1 MAVLGSAMY
10 SIQYMTSLQSF
21 TLILVD
27 FTYARHQIRSDFKMD
42 ESCEF
47 AAELLLPATETP
59 DIVSSLDLLEVG
71 FEDEQGTRYETS
83 QNERAHVTE
92 KLQNLRDLGVLCVL

>member
-10 SIQYMTSLQSF
+10 SIQYMTSLQLF

-27 FTYARHQIRSDFKMD
+27 FTYTRHQVQGDFKLD
-42 ESCEF
+42 ESCDF
-47 AAELLLPATETP
+47 AAELLLPAMETP
-59 DIVSSLDLLEVG
+59 DIVSSLDRLEVG

-83 QNERAHVTE
+83 QNERARVTE
-92 KLQNLRDLGVLCVL
+92 KLHNLHDLGILCIL